1 MKKILLVGVVG
12 LSTLMAGC
20 APNVDKYRANSYST
34 NQLNQ
39 QQEMELISIL
49 SVTPA
54 QVMVDNSANA
64 AKAQKAA
71 AVFGAILG
79 GLAAANNSNS
89 KYAGATGAVG
99 GAAIGGGVAGMVAKT
114 EVMVDGVTIGY
125 QKGDRLFT
133 STQVGLLCEFKQ
145 GTAMSIGSGS
155 ETRVQPNATC
165 PVKE

>member
-1 MKKILLVGVVG
+1 MKKVLLSVVVCT
-12 LSTLMAGC
+12 SILMAGC

-39 QQEMELISIL
+39 QQEMELITIL

-54 QVMVDNSANA
+54 QVVVDNSANA

-89 KYAGATGAVG
+89 KYAGGVGAAGGGAVG
-99 GAAIGGGVAGMVAKT
+99 AGIAGMVAKS
-114 EVMVDGVTIGY
+114 EVLVDGVTIGY
-125 QKGDRLFT
+125 QKEDKLFT

-145 GTAMSIGSGS
+145 GTAMSIGSGA
-155 ETRVQPNATC
+155 ETRVQPNAVC
-165 PVKE
+165 PTKD